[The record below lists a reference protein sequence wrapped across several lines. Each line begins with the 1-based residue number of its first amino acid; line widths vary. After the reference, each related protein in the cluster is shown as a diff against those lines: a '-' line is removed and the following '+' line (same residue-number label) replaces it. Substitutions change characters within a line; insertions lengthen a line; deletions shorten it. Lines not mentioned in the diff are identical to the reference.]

1 MKLQHRMP
9 VSASALA
16 LAVASS
22 VSIAQ
27 AQSQTSENTAQV
39 NSENQTQ
46 TSAQVRPLS
55 EWNYDQVYEQGRFL
69 GDRLLEAD
77 VIGENGDDIGDVVN
91 AVLDEQNQIIALI
104 AEVGGFWDIGDTH
117 VIVPWDQVE
126 LSEEGVQ
133 VPVNEDN
140 VEDYE
145 LYGEN
150 SAVTREDF
158 QQKAAVDEDV
168 ETGERT
174 WKLTELLNDYSNLQN
189 GMEYGYVD
197 NTVFSEQGELLA
209 VIVMPSGP
217 TFGGGGGA
225 IAYPFHGYTYGWN
238 PGYSSYALPYTQ
250 EDVTGMTTF
259 NYDEFNGYW
268 EDS

>member
-1 MKLQHRMP
+1 MKLQHRIP

-16 LAVASS
+16 LAIASTAA
-22 VSIAQ
+22 VSPVQ
-27 AQSQTSENTAQV
+27 AQTDNAARA
-39 NSENQTQ
+39 NSDNQG
-46 TSAQVRPLS
+46 QVRPLS
-55 EWNYDQVYEQGRFL
+55 EWNYDEVYEKGRIL
-69 GDRLLEAD
+69 GDRLLGAD
-77 VIGENGDDIGDVVN
+77 TIGKNGDDIGDVVN
-91 AVLDEQNQIIALI
+91 AVLDEQNRIVALI
-104 AEVGGFWDIGDTH
+104 AQVGGVWDIGDTH
-117 VIVPWDQVE
+117 VIVPWDQAE
-126 LSEEGVQ
+126 LTEEGVRI
-133 VPVNEDN
+133 PVNEDN
-140 VEDYE
+140 VEDYR

-158 QQKAAVDEDV
+158 QQKAAIEEGAD
-168 ETGERT
+168 TGERT

-197 NTVFSEQGELLA
+197 NVVFSEQGELLA
-209 VIVMPSGP
+209 VIVMPAGP

-225 IAYPFHGYTYGWN
+225 IAYPFHGFTYGWS
-238 PGYSSYALPYTQ
+238 PGYTSYELPYTQ